1 VYVGFF
7 VLDADACG
15 SAFLC
20 YCGESSA
27 SGSEKGQFE
36 CRRWLGHLWF
46 FAQKKSE
53 CTVTNAFLF
62 VACEM
67 QVLFCECVLVLL
79 ARLGLN
85 EVGCACWRL
94 SCGFAV

>member
-1 VYVGFF
+1 MYVGFF

-27 SGSEKGQFE
+27 AGSEKGEFK
-36 CRRWLGHLWF
+36 CWCWLGHLWF
-46 FAQKKSE
+46 FALNESE
-53 CTVTNAFLF
+53 HTVTNAFLF
-62 VACEM
+62 TVCGM

-85 EVGCACWRL
+85 EVGCACWRFG
-94 SCGFAV
+94 CGFAV